1 VSPGLVETDAV
12 AAFPVDLREVFDYAA
27 EHSPTRRLAT
37 PKEVAQVV
45 VFLCSDAAQMI
56 VGQTIT
62 MDGGYG
68 LLIH

>member
-1 VSPGLVETDAV
+1 LKG
-12 AAFPVDLREVFDYAA
+12 VFDYAA
-27 EHSPTRRLAT
+27 KHSPTRRLVT
-37 PKEVAQVV
+37 PEEVAQMVA
-45 VFLCSDAAQMI
+45 FLCSDAAHMI